1 MTTRTFPAIKPNTM
15 SWALIANSQQ
25 FVALSGAIQTAQRPG
40 QRWTVQLEYAA
51 LVAADRAVL
60 QAFVVQV
67 LGQADNFTLS
77 PADHSP
83 RGAFGGTPRVNGTGQ
98 TGNSLSVDGCS
109 ASVANWVRAGDFFQV
124 GNELKMATEDA
135 SSNSAGQI
143 TLSFVPELRAAPAD
157 ETVLIMGPSA
167 TGVFRFT
174 QPRMGWSSRPPFISS
189 MTLEC
194 VEDITA

>member
-1 MTTRTFPAIKPNTM
+1 MTTRTFPAIKPNSMT
-15 SWALIANSQQ
+15 WELIANSQQ

-67 LGQADNFTLS
+67 LGQADNFTLT
-77 PADHSP
+77 PHDYSP
-83 RGAFGGTPRVNGTGQ
+83 RGAFGGTPVVNGAGQ
-98 TGNSLSVDGCS
+98 SGNALNIDGCS
-109 ASVANWVRAGDFFQV
+109 ASVTNWIRAGDFFQV
-124 GNELKMATEDA
+124 GTELKMATQDA
-135 SSNSAGQI
+135 SSNGSGEVA
-143 TLSFVPELRAAPAD
+143 LSFVPELRSAPGDGASITTT
-157 ETVLIMGPSA
+157 EP
-167 TGVFRFT
+167 TGVFRFV
-174 QPRMGWSSRPPFISS
+174 QPRMGWSSRPPFISL